1 MKTFALT
8 FAAACA
14 LTLAAC
20 ATPPGPP
27 SPESYQAQFDRLN
40 AECVAREGILSA
52 TGAQSGYPQRDY
64 ACRIGNASRIQ
75 R

>member
-1 MKTFALT
+1 MKIFAPSL
-8 FAAACA
+8 AAGMLA
-14 LTLAAC
+14 LAAC

-27 SPESYQAQFDRLN
+27 SPDSYQAQYDRLN
-40 AECVAREGILSA
+40 ADCVAREGILAS